1 MKQARKLL
9 LYPQRRIHSHKIDK
23 SVQQER
29 RTATQTKGK
38 DTAIAGWVSKV
49 TMKDK
54 EESMGAEFGFR
65 HYQRTPFLE
74 SIVRQAEHVE
84 QIRQ

>member
-1 MKQARKLL
+1 VKQARKLL
-9 LYPQRRIHSHKIDK
+9 LHPQRRIHSHKIDK

-29 RTATQTKGK
+29 RTAAQTKGK

-49 TMKDK
+49 TMEDK
-54 EESMGAEFGFR
+54 ESMGAKFEFR